1 MVFGLS
7 LLNAEKEVSYMK
19 YNKVPQLTLIFQ
31 KETNMFNEIINYFTA
46 DRKVIDEAR
55 DLLVELRA
63 EQEAADALMAK
74 LEARVLVMKTINCKQ
89 S

>member
-1 MVFGLS
+1 
-7 LLNAEKEVSYMK
+7 MK